1 MIRIGRAAFAL
12 AGLAAAALA
21 SQSVIELGDAH
32 VRYDDTRWTAAERPG
47 RIELTPIGKVARK
60 LDPVHVRV
68 IEASN
73 SCTELA
79 LQAFAIGHYETA
91 GLAPTPIGVGGI
103 KGERFE
109 AHTGC
114 RNATP
119 RGVVICVKTGGKAYL
134 LQSVNVGCEGR
145 NLFSGIDPLAEIAEG
160 LTFSDGR

>member
-1 MIRIGRAAFAL
+1 
-12 AGLAAAALA
+12 
-21 SQSVIELGDAH
+21 
-32 VRYDDTRWTAAERPG
+32 
-47 RIELTPIGKVARK
+47 GKVARK

-68 IEASN
+68 IEAGN

-109 AHTGC
+109 AHTGR

-119 RGVVICVKTGGKAYL
+119 RGVVICVKAAGKAYL
-134 LQSVNVGCEGR
+134 LQSVNVGCEG
-145 NLFSGIDPLAEIAEG
+145 
-160 LTFSDGR
+160 